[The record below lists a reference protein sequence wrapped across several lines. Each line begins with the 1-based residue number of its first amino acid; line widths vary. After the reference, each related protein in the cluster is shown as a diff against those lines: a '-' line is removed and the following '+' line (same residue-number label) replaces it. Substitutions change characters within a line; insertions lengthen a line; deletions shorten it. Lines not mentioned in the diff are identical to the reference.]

1 MLQDFERG
9 LRTEIDFI
17 NGYVAQLARQVGIP
31 IALNAAMT
39 DMVHLIE
46 QGQIQ
51 PHPARPDELLR
62 RVSFSEKESG

>member
-1 MLQDFERG
+1 

-17 NGYVAQLARQVGIP
+17 NGYVAQLGRQIGIP

-51 PHPARPDELLR
+51 PDPARLDELLQ
-62 RVSFSEKESG
+62 RVSFSEKGSG